1 MTKNLKLPTSNPSRS
16 NSIILL
22 IVLLLVQA
30 IGTLGYGIFL
40 GFYRGWVIFKGAR
53 FLNFLPFAMAER
65 ATSGIVLISIS
76 LVMFIVAFSFIRQ
89 KSWAWLAAMTIQG
102 LSLLVGLVEYIIDN
116 PNYVA
121 LAFGVVLVFYLNQ
134 QEVRDVYNQK
144 LLMT

>member
-1 MTKNLKLPTSNPSRS
+1 
-16 NSIILL
+16 
-22 IVLLLVQA
+22 
-30 IGTLGYGIFL
+30 
-40 GFYRGWVIFKGAR
+40 
-53 FLNFLPFAMAER
+53 MAER